1 MSSYLNRQQRW
12 QQCVVSSHWRVAW
25 RRKEQEKWIQRQ
37 LSSLSQ
43 TVESSSACIKDP
55 SENPFRGILIFSIEQ
70 SLQLNLQHSLSA
82 LKTRRN
88 TTSRSAWTFL
98 SEKRSDSIL
107 NIALHIKDRANQ
119 ISIMFYHKFHLR
131 KKQESYIGIGLAH
144 NCREG
149 STLEKWKV
157 CLKDERKHGCERGDW
172 APTSVRLWNASSAS
186 DVWRLNFF
194 HLLSLHLCNSSRCEK
209 LYFHNKP
216 TPLLVIWQFPC
227 QPKEF
232 LHHCENHARLPE
244 GRLETQFF
252 YYLLEN
258 ISVLLTVPTSLYLLG
273 YLEKY
278 KITARRAGLSSVLIM
293 IMMINK
299 WDGWRAPSFLNV
311 TFLPL
316 QLHPNRQLCPC
327 ISLRHIVSQ
336 AVQSIG
342 FATKHYNVNWS
353 EPRFIFRSC
362 WSILHVHC
370 TLYMYNHVKI
380 KFRIVNWW
388 LMDWPPQDCPSYGPR
403 GQCWG

>member
-1 MSSYLNRQQRW
+1 MSSYLSRQQRW

-25 RRKEQEKWIQRQ
+25 RRKEQGKWIQRQ

-119 ISIMFYHKFHLR
+119 ISIMFYHKFHQKTRILHW
-131 KKQESYIGIGLAH
+131 KWAGTQLQ
-144 NCREG
+144 G

-157 CLKDERKHGCERGDW
+157 CLKDEREHGCERGDW

-194 HLLSLHLCNSSRCEK
+194 HISLHLCNSSRCEK

-216 TPLLVIWQFPC
+216 TPLNSDSAVSMPTQRMSAPLWKPC
-227 QPKEF
+227 QIARGKTQNAIF
-232 LHHCENHARLPE
+232 L
-244 GRLETQFF
+244 F
-252 YYLLEN
+252 LLSEN
-258 ISVLLTVPTSLYLLG
+258 ISVL
-273 YLEKY
+273 
-278 KITARRAGLSSVLIM
+278 
-293 IMMINK
+293 
-299 WDGWRAPSFLNV
+299 
-311 TFLPL
+311 
-316 QLHPNRQLCPC
+316 
-327 ISLRHIVSQ
+327 
-336 AVQSIG
+336 
-342 FATKHYNVNWS
+342 
-353 EPRFIFRSC
+353 
-362 WSILHVHC
+362 
-370 TLYMYNHVKI
+370 
-380 KFRIVNWW
+380 
-388 LMDWPPQDCPSYGPR
+388 
-403 GQCWG
+403 